1 MKKIIINLIILILI
15 ASCSNDS
22 NVTESAISQDA
33 TYSDYLLTDFY
44 NATVRLG
51 DLLVI
56 IGALFWSLHIIFIA
70 KVIDKFDIPIFIGI
84 VQTLVV
90 SLFSI
95 ILALVFEEFV
105 FSNILAQ
112 KMQILYAG
120 ILSAGIAFVLQIYAQ
135 KNITPAPAAI
145 IFSLEGVIATL
156 AAWILLSQYL
166 NINNLFGCLFILIGV
181 LFSQL
186 APEFKKINLKLSKKL

>member
-1 MKKIIINLIILILI
+1 MCVIGG
-15 ASCSNDS
+15 
-22 NVTESAISQDA
+22 
-33 TYSDYLLTDFY
+33 YLLTDFY

-70 KVIDKFDIPIFIGI
+70 KVIDKFDVPIFIGI

-112 KMQILYAG
+112 KTQILYAG
-120 ILSAGIAFVLQIYAQ
+120 ILSGGLAFVLQIYAQ

-145 IFSLEGVIATL
+145 IFSLEGVFATV
-156 AAWILLSQYL
+156 AAWFLLNQILD
-166 NINNLFGCLFILIGV
+166 INNLLGCLFIL
-181 LFSQL
+181 S
-186 APEFKKINLKLSKKL
+186 LSLIHISEPTRR